1 MKKYLIIP
9 ATVLFLF
16 SCNKKTTENTDLQS
30 SKADSSVVI
39 EDEPLASSTVQD
51 CYVAVNGKDS
61 VFISVEDNLGTIIGK
76 MRYKNFEKNSSYGDI
91 SGTQHGDTLKL
102 NYTFQAEGTTSER
115 EIYFLKKGGNLVEA
129 IGEHTTE
136 GNIDTYTD
144 PARLTYNGQT
154 LKPINCDDF
163 EKNFIGK

>member
-9 ATVLFLF
+9 TVALFLF
-16 SCNKKTTENTDLQS
+16 NCTKKTTENADLQS
-30 SKADSSVVI
+30 SKADSSLVI
-39 EDEPLASSTVQD
+39 ENEPLASSTVQD

-61 VFISVEDNLGTIIGK
+61 VFISVEDNLGTIIGQ
-76 MRYKNFEKNSSYGDI
+76 MRYKNFQKDSSFGDI
-91 SGTQHGDTLKL
+91 SGTKNGDTLKL

-115 EIYFLKKGGNLVEA
+115 EIYFLKKDGNLIEA

-136 GNIDTYTD
+136 GNQDTYTN

-154 LKPINCDDF
+154 LKRVNCDDF
-163 EKNFIGK
+163 EKNFTGK